1 VELDGEGIREFSNYF
16 IRIDKCLVFQLVT
29 NYCWGNWVNKAS
41 DIAKTSTK
49 GSFHYL
55 WGLVLSTVI
64 SAVGTI
70 FIARLLGSDQYGLYT
85 IVLAAPSLIVTFR
98 DWGMNSAM
106 IKFTAQYRAEERIA
120 EIRSIFV
127 TGVLF
132 EVVLGL
138 VLSLLSFEFSGFLAT
153 SLYNRPSIAPL
164 IEIASFS
171 ILAGAII
178 TAATAAFT
186 GFEKMELNSIM
197 IVFHSIFKT
206 VLIVV
211 LVLFGLGAS
220 GATTGF
226 IISTFIG
233 GLIGIALALKLY
245 AGLPKYSGYSLNIK
259 AYLTTMLTYALPLSF
274 AVILSSLLPH
284 FYSFLLPI
292 HYSTDNTMIGN
303 YSIANNFVVLI
314 SFFALPITTMVFPAF
329 SKLHPI
335 KDKEALRSVFQFSV
349 KYASFF
355 VVPMTALVMCLAV
368 PAVSTLFGSTYS
380 AAPLFLALLA
390 AQYLFTTFGSL
401 SIGGLL
407 SGQGNTSFILKMAIL
422 TIAIGFPVG
431 YVGIIYFGVLGL
443 IITSLIAG
451 LPSLIWGLLFVR
463 KTYGVSVDWLSSAKI
478 LAASTIA
485 ASVTFG
491 VNSIFSFSS
500 LIELILGTAIF
511 TIVLVPSVLLV
522 RSVSRSDMANL
533 RGMIDGL
540 GAVGRLFSRILSVLE
555 KIMSVFNL

>member
-1 VELDGEGIREFSNYF
+1 M
-16 IRIDKCLVFQLVT
+16 
-29 NYCWGNWVNKAS
+29 NKAS
-41 DIAKTSTK
+41 DIAKISTK

-55 WGLVLSTVI
+55 WGLILSTVI

-98 DWGMNSAM
+98 DWGINSAM

-120 EIRSIFV
+120 EIRSIFL
-127 TGVLF
+127 TGLVF

-138 VLSLLSFEFSGFLAT
+138 VLSLISFAFAGFLAT

-171 ILAGAII
+171 ILAGALV

-186 GFEKMELNSIM
+186 GFEKMELNSVM
-197 IVFHSIFKT
+197 LVFHSIFKT
-206 VLIVV
+206 ALVVV

-226 IISTFIG
+226 VISTFIG
-233 GLIGIALALKLY
+233 GLIGIALFWKLY
-245 AGLPKYSGYSLNIK
+245 ADLPKFNGYALQLK
-259 AYLTTMLTYALPLSF
+259 AYLSTMLTYALPLSF
-274 AVILSSLLPH
+274 AAILSSLLPH

-292 HYSTDNTMIGN
+292 HYSTDNTMIGS
-303 YSIANNFVVLI
+303 YGIANNFVVLI
-314 SFFALPITTMVFPAF
+314 SFFALPITAMVFPAF
-329 SKLHPI
+329 SKLHPT
-335 KDKEALRSVFQFSV
+335 KDKDALRSVFQFSV
-349 KYASFF
+349 KYASLF

-368 PAVSTLFGSTYS
+368 PAVSTLFGGTYS

-390 AQYLFTTFGSL
+390 FQYLFTTFGSL

-422 TIAIGFPVG
+422 TLCVGFPVG

-443 IITSLIAG
+443 IVTSLIAG

-478 LAASTIA
+478 LGASAIA

-491 VNSIFSFSS
+491 AITLFSFSS
-500 LIELILGTAIF
+500 LVELVLGTSIF
-511 TIVLVPSVLLV
+511 IIVLVPTALLV
-522 RSVSRSDMANL
+522 RSISRRDISNL
-533 RGMIDGL
+533 IGMVGGL
-540 GAVGRLFSRILSVLE
+540 GAVGRLISRVLVFLE
-555 KIMSVFNL
+555 KIMDVFNL

>member
-1 VELDGEGIREFSNYF
+1 MS
-16 IRIDKCLVFQLVT
+16 
-29 NYCWGNWVNKAS
+29 KAS
-41 DIAKTSTK
+41 DIAKTSTR

-64 SAVGTI
+64 SAIGTI

-98 DWGMNSAM
+98 DWGINSAM
-106 IKFTAQYRAEERIA
+106 IKFTAQYRAEERNA
-120 EIRSIFV
+120 EIRSIFL

-132 EVVLGL
+132 EVILGT
-138 VLSLLSFEFSGFLAT
+138 VLSLISFAFAGFLAT
-153 SLYNRPSIAPL
+153 SLYNRPIIAPL

-171 ILAGAII
+171 ILAGALI

-186 GFEKMELNSIM
+186 GFEKMEQNSIM
-197 IVFHSIFKT
+197 LVFHSVFKT
-206 VLIVV
+206 ILIVA
-211 LVLFGLGAS
+211 LVLLGFGAS

-226 IISTFIG
+226 VISTFIG
-233 GLIGIALALKLY
+233 GLIGIALIWKLY
-245 AGLPKYSGYSLNIK
+245 ADLPKFSGYALQIK
-259 AYLTTMLTYALPLSF
+259 AYLTTMLNYALPLSF
-274 AVILSSLLPH
+274 AAILSSLLPH

-292 HYSTDNTMIGN
+292 HYSTDNTMIGS
-303 YSIANNFVVLI
+303 YGIANNFVVLI
-314 SFFALPITTMVFPAF
+314 SFFALPITAMIFPAF

-335 KDKEALRSVFQFSV
+335 KDKDTLGSVFQFSI
-349 KYASFF
+349 KYASLF
-355 VVPMTALVMCLAV
+355 VVPMTMLVMCLAV
-368 PAVSTLFGSTYS
+368 PAVSTLFGVTYS

-390 AQYLFTTFGSL
+390 FQYLFTTFGSV

-422 TIAIGFPVG
+422 TICIGFPVG

-443 IITSLIAG
+443 IVTSLIAG

-478 LAASTIA
+478 LVASSIA

-491 VNSIFSFSS
+491 AISIFSFSS
-500 LIELILGTAIF
+500 LVELFLGTAIF
-511 TIVLVPSVLLV
+511 MIVLVPSILLV
-522 RSVSRSDMANL
+522 RSISRIDIANL
-533 RGMIDGL
+533 RGMAGDL
-540 GAVGRLFSRILSVLE
+540 GIVGKLFIGVLGVLE
-555 KIMSVFNL
+555 KIMDIFNL

>member
-1 VELDGEGIREFSNYF
+1 VS
-16 IRIDKCLVFQLVT
+16 
-29 NYCWGNWVNKAS
+29 KAS

-98 DWGMNSAM
+98 DWGINSAM

-120 EIRSIFV
+120 EIRSIFL

-132 EVVLGL
+132 EVTLGL
-138 VLSLLSFEFSGFLAT
+138 VLSLLSFAFAGFLAT
-153 SLYNRPSIAPL
+153 NLYNRPSIAPL

-171 ILAGAII
+171 ILAGALI
-178 TAATAAFT
+178 TAATAVFT

-211 LVLFGLGAS
+211 LVLLGLGAS

-233 GLIGIALALKLY
+233 GLIGIVLVWKLY
-245 AGLPKYSGYSLNIK
+245 ADLPKSSGYSLQIK

-274 AVILSSLLPH
+274 AAILSSLLPH

-303 YSIANNFVVLI
+303 YGIANNFVVLI
-314 SFFALPITTMVFPAF
+314 SFFALPITTMMFPAF
-329 SKLHPI
+329 SKLNPI
-335 KDKEALRSVFQFSV
+335 KDRDALRSVFQFSV
-349 KYASFF
+349 KYASLF
-355 VVPMTALVMCLAV
+355 VVPITALVMCLAV
-368 PAVSTLFGSTYS
+368 PAVSTLFGDTYS

-390 AQYLFTTFGSL
+390 AQYLFATFGSL

-407 SGQGNTSFILKMAIL
+407 SGQGNTGFILKMAIL
-422 TIAIGFPVG
+422 TIGIGFPVG

-451 LPSLIWGLLFVR
+451 LPSLIWGLAFVR

-478 LAASTIA
+478 LVASAIA
-485 ASVTFG
+485 ALVTFG
-491 VNSIFSFSS
+491 AISMLNFSS
-500 LIELILGTAIF
+500 SVELILGTAIF
-511 TIVLVPSVLLV
+511 LVVLVPSALLV
-522 RSVSRSDMANL
+522 RSVSLRDIESL
-533 RGMIDGL
+533 RGMVDGL
-540 GAVGRLFSRILSVLE
+540 GILGRLFSRVLSALI
-555 KIMSVFNL
+555 KIMNVFNL

>member
-1 VELDGEGIREFSNYF
+1 MFRFNTCLELLLG
-16 IRIDKCLVFQLVT
+16 
-29 NYCWGNWVNKAS
+29 CWVSKAS
-41 DIAKTSTK
+41 DIAKTSTR

-55 WGLVLSTVI
+55 WGLVLSTAI

-98 DWGMNSAM
+98 DWGINSAM
-106 IKFTAQYRAEERIA
+106 IKFTAQYRAEERNA
-120 EIRSIFV
+120 EIRSIFL

-132 EVVLGL
+132 EVILGI
-138 VLSLLSFEFSGFLAT
+138 VLSLISFAFAGFLAT
-153 SLYNRPSIAPL
+153 SLYNRPIIAPL

-171 ILAGAII
+171 ILAGALI

-186 GFEKMELNSIM
+186 GFEKMEQNSIM
-197 IVFHSIFKT
+197 LVFHSIFKT
-206 VLIVV
+206 VLIVA
-211 LVLFGLGAS
+211 LVLLGFGAS

-226 IISTFIG
+226 VISTFIG
-233 GLIGIALALKLY
+233 GLIGLALVWKLY
-245 AGLPKYSGYSLNIK
+245 ADLPKFSGYALQIK
-259 AYLTTMLTYALPLSF
+259 VYLTTMLTYALPLSF
-274 AVILSSLLPH
+274 AAILSSLLPH

-292 HYSTDNTMIGN
+292 HYSTDNTMIGS
-303 YSIANNFVVLI
+303 YGIANNFVVLI

-335 KDKEALRSVFQFSV
+335 NDKDTLGSVFQFSV
-349 KYASFF
+349 KYASLF
-355 VVPMTALVMCLAV
+355 VVPMTTLVMCLAV
-368 PAVSTLFGSTYS
+368 PAVSTLFGGTYS

-390 AQYLFTTFGSL
+390 FQYLFTTFGSL

-422 TIAIGFPVG
+422 TICIGIPVG

-443 IITSLIAG
+443 IVTSLIAG
-451 LPSLIWGLLFVR
+451 LPSLIWGLIFVR

-478 LAASTIA
+478 LVASSIA

-491 VNSIFSFSS
+491 AISIFSFSS
-500 LIELILGTAIF
+500 LVELVLGTAIF
-511 TIVLVPSVLLV
+511 MIVLVPSVLLV
-522 RSVSRSDMANL
+522 RSISRNDIANL
-533 RGMIDGL
+533 RGMVEGL
-540 GAVGRLFSRILSVLE
+540 GTVGRLFIGVLGVLE
-555 KIMSVFNL
+555 KIMDVFNL

>member
-1 VELDGEGIREFSNYF
+1 M
-16 IRIDKCLVFQLVT
+16 
-29 NYCWGNWVNKAS
+29 VNKAS
-41 DIAKTSTK
+41 DIAKTSTR

-98 DWGMNSAM
+98 DWGINSAM

-120 EIRSIFV
+120 EIRSIFL

-132 EVVLGL
+132 EVVLGI
-138 VLSLLSFEFSGFLAT
+138 VLSLISFAFAGFLAT
-153 SLYNRPSIAPL
+153 SLYNRPNIAPL

-197 IVFHSIFKT
+197 LVFHSIFKT
-206 VLIVV
+206 ALIVV
-211 LVLFGLGAS
+211 LVLLGLGAS

-226 IISTFIG
+226 VISTFIG
-233 GLIGIALALKLY
+233 GLIGIALVWKLY
-245 AGLPKYSGYSLNIK
+245 AGLPKISGYSLQIK
-259 AYLTTMLTYALPLSF
+259 AYFTTMLTYSLPLSF
-274 AVILSSLLPH
+274 AAILSSLLPH

-292 HYSTDNTMIGN
+292 HYSTDNTIIGS
-303 YSIANNFVVLI
+303 YGIASNFVVLI
-314 SFFALPITTMVFPAF
+314 SFFALPITAMVFPAF

-335 KDKEALRSVFQFSV
+335 KDKDTLRSVFQFSV
-349 KYASFF
+349 KYASLF

-368 PAVSTLFGSTYS
+368 PAVSTLFGGTYS

-422 TIAIGFPVG
+422 TLGIGLPVG

-443 IITSLIAG
+443 IMTSLITG

-478 LAASTIA
+478 LVASSIA

-491 VNSIFSFSS
+491 AISIFSFSS
-500 LIELILGTAIF
+500 LVELVLGTAIF
-511 TIVLVPSVLLV
+511 MMVLVPSVLLF
-522 RSVSRSDMANL
+522 RSISRSDIANL
-533 RGMIDGL
+533 RGMVRGL
-540 GAVGRLFSRILSVLE
+540 GAVGRLLSRVLGVLE
-555 KIMSVFNL
+555 KIMNIFKL

>member
-1 VELDGEGIREFSNYF
+1 M
-16 IRIDKCLVFQLVT
+16 
-29 NYCWGNWVNKAS
+29 NKVS
-41 DIAKTSTK
+41 DIAKTSTR

-55 WGLVLSTVI
+55 WGLVLSTLI
-64 SAVGTI
+64 SSVGTI

-85 IVLAAPSLIVTFR
+85 IVLAAPTLIVTFR
-98 DWGMNSAM
+98 DWGINSAM
-106 IKFTAQYRAEERIA
+106 IKFTAQYRAEERLA
-120 EIRSIFV
+120 EIRSIFL

-132 EVVLGL
+132 EVVLGI
-138 VLSLLSFEFSGFLAT
+138 VLSLISFGFAGFLAT

-171 ILAGAII
+171 ILASALI

-211 LVLFGLGAS
+211 FVFLGFGAS

-226 IISTFIG
+226 VISTFVG
-233 GLIGIALALKLY
+233 GLIGIALFWKLY
-245 AGLPKYSGYSLNIK
+245 AALPKSSGYALQIK

-274 AVILSSLLPH
+274 AAILSSLLPH

-292 HYSTDNTMIGN
+292 HYSTDNTMIGS
-303 YSIANNFVVLI
+303 YGIANNFVVLI
-314 SFFALPITTMVFPAF
+314 SFFALPITVMVFPAF
-329 SKLHPI
+329 SKLDPI
-335 KDKEALRSVFQFSV
+335 KDKDTLRSVFQFSV
-349 KYASFF
+349 KYASLF
-355 VVPMTALVMCLAV
+355 VVPMTMLVMCLAV
-368 PAVSTLFGSTYS
+368 PAVSTLFGDTYN

-390 AQYLFTTFGSL
+390 FQYLFTTFGSL

-422 TIAIGFPVG
+422 TVIIGFPVG

-443 IITSLIAG
+443 VVTSLIAG

-463 KTYGVSVDWLSSAKI
+463 KAYGVSVDWLSSAKI
-478 LAASTIA
+478 LIASSIA

-491 VNSIFSFSS
+491 AISIFSFSS

-522 RSVSRSDMANL
+522 RSLSRSDIVNL
-533 RGMIDGL
+533 RGMVGGL
-540 GAVGRLFSRILSVLE
+540 GAVGRLFSRVLDVLE
-555 KIMSVFNL
+555 KIMDIFNL

>member
-1 VELDGEGIREFSNYF
+1 
-16 IRIDKCLVFQLVT
+16 
-29 NYCWGNWVNKAS
+29 VNKAS

-49 GSFHYL
+49 GSFHFL

-98 DWGMNSAM
+98 DWGINSAM
-106 IKFTAQYRAEERIA
+106 IKFTAQYRAEERIV
-120 EIRSIFV
+120 EIRSIFL

-132 EVVLGL
+132 EVILGL
-138 VLSLLSFEFSGFLAT
+138 VLSLVSFEFSGFLAT
-153 SLYNRPSIAPL
+153 SLYNRPGIAPL

-171 ILAGAII
+171 ILAGALI

-197 IVFHSIFKT
+197 LVIHSIFKT
-206 VLIVV
+206 GLIVV
-211 LVLFGLGAS
+211 LVLLGFGVS

-233 GLIGIALALKLY
+233 GLIGIALVWKLY
-245 AGLPKYSGYSLNIK
+245 ADLPKSGGYSLQIK
-259 AYLTTMLTYALPLSF
+259 AYLTTMLAYALPLSF
-274 AVILSSLLPH
+274 AAILSSLLPH

-292 HYSTDNTMIGN
+292 HYATDNTIIGN
-303 YSIANNFVVLI
+303 YGIANNFVVLI
-314 SFFALPITTMVFPAF
+314 SFFALPITAMIFPAF

-349 KYASFF
+349 KYASLF
-355 VVPMTALVMCLAV
+355 VVPVTALVMCLAV

-407 SGQGNTSFILKMAIL
+407 CGQANTGFILKMAIL
-422 TIAIGFPVG
+422 TIGVGLPVG
-431 YVGIIYFGVLGL
+431 YIGIIYFGVMGL
-443 IITSLIAG
+443 IITSLISG
-451 LPSLIWGLLFVR
+451 LPSLVWGLLFVR
-463 KTYGVSVDWLSSAKI
+463 KTYGVSVDWLSSAKVL
-478 LAASTIA
+478 LASAVA
-485 ASVTFG
+485 ASVTYG
-491 VNSIFSFSS
+491 AISIFDFSS

-511 TIVLVPSVLLV
+511 IIVLVPSALLV
-522 RSVSRSDMANL
+522 RCVSRSDIANL
-533 RGMIDGL
+533 RGMIGGL
-540 GAVGRLFSRILSVLE
+540 GAVGRLLNRLLSVLE
-555 KIMSVFNL
+555 KIMWIFHL

>member
-1 VELDGEGIREFSNYF
+1 MFRFLTYVL
-16 IRIDKCLVFQLVT
+16 
-29 NYCWGNWVNKAS
+29 NYCWGNSVSKAS
-41 DIAKTSTK
+41 DIAKISTK

-106 IKFTAQYRAEERIA
+106 IKFSAQYRAEERIA
-120 EIRSIFV
+120 EIRSIFL

-132 EVVLGL
+132 EVILGV
-138 VLSLLSFEFSGFLAT
+138 VLSLLSFAFAGFLAT

-171 ILAGAII
+171 ILAGALI
-178 TAATAAFT
+178 TTATAVFT

-206 VLIVV
+206 ALIVA
-211 LVLFGLGAS
+211 LVLLGLGAS

-233 GLIGIALALKLY
+233 GLIGIALVWKLY
-245 AGLPKYSGYSLNIK
+245 VGLPKSAGNRLQIK

-274 AVILSSLLPH
+274 AAILSSLLPH

-303 YSIANNFVVLI
+303 YGIANNFVILI

-329 SKLHPI
+329 SKLHAI
-335 KDKEALRSVFQFSV
+335 KDKDALRSVFQFSV
-349 KYASFF
+349 KYASLF
-355 VVPMTALVMCLAV
+355 VVPVTALIMCLAV
-368 PAVSTLFGSTYS
+368 PAVSTLFGNTYD

-422 TIAIGFPVG
+422 TIVIGFPVG

-443 IITSLIAG
+443 IVTSLITG

-463 KTYGVSVDWLSSAKI
+463 KTYGVSVDWSSSAKI
-478 LAASTIA
+478 LVASTIA

-491 VNSIFSFSS
+491 AISMFSFSS
-500 LIELILGTAIF
+500 LVELVLGTAIF
-511 TIVLVPSVLLV
+511 MIVLVPSALLI
-522 RSVSRSDMANL
+522 RSVSRSDIVNL
-533 RGMIDGL
+533 RGMVSGL
-540 GAVGRLFSRILSVLE
+540 GVIGRLFSRVLGVLE
-555 KIMSVFNL
+555 KIMRLLNL